1 MTKSRHTQVSLPW
14 APLGAKRRSNT
25 AAVAAARNVCAHAL
39 EQVPQSEVGGAA
51 ATHDSCTCT
60 NLVDRPC
67 GRSTQVQCARAAPPQ
82 SLSLS
87 LVHPIHKD
95 IAIFCSDNLTWFGH
109 DPCPTNQTRWH
120 CTRLHLE
127 QRVEPNAG
135 AGRPLFR
142 QVAGRVVSELLQ
154 HCF

>member
-25 AAVAAARNVCAHAL
+25 AAVAAARSRCHNPKLVALLPHTTHAHARTWL
-39 EQVPQSEVGGAA
+39 I
-51 ATHDSCTCT
+51 
-60 NLVDRPC
+60 
-67 GRSTQVQCARAAPPQ
+67 ARAAEAHRFNAHAPHRH